1 MRDIDRSFA
10 KRIPCCGRVCVWN
23 IWTNVKL
30 LHIVSICSR
39 GHAAIM
45 QTHANEAMH
54 DGGSRGWS
62 PWCTCIFVIPVF
74 DRHGTGLS
82 QEPLG
87 RSAIPF
93 DIFSNFVYME
103 FGFFLLMEHWHRLL
117 WDVRCYME
125 PHPVTDAIGTLTLSS
140 SRCSVFH
147 LGDLILLLGGLLRL
161 GYHILLHVKGIQ
173 FPTDHSNDPVLF

>member
-1 MRDIDRSFA
+1 M
-10 KRIPCCGRVCVWN
+10 
-23 IWTNVKL
+23 
-30 LHIVSICSR
+30 SICR
-39 GHAAIM
+39 GHASIM
-45 QTHANEAMH
+45 QTHANEAVH

-103 FGFFLLMEHWHRLL
+103 FVFFFCWWNIDIVFFEMFGVTWSLTRLLMLLEHWHCLRP
-117 WDVRCYME
+117 DVRYFILVIWYYFLEDYLGSDIISCC
-125 PHPVTDAIGTLTLSS
+125 TLKGFSS
-140 SRCSVFH
+140 QR
-147 LGDLILLLGGLLRL
+147 ITQM
-161 GYHILLHVKGIQ
+161 IQ
-173 FPTDHSNDPVLF
+173 FCSSVRVVSE